1 MKLAALLSTGALL
14 STAAA
19 HGGVLSYNFAG
30 KWYNGFVPYNSP
42 ANQPATI
49 QREWDSY
56 NPITDVTANT
66 MRCNDNGLASKLTA
80 TVAAG
85 SKVTAL

>member
-1 MKLAALLSTGALL
+1 MKVAALLSTGALFT
-14 STAAA
+14 TAVA

-42 ANQPATI
+42 TNQPATI
-49 QREWDSY
+49 QREWDTY
-56 NPITDVTANT
+56 NPILDVTT
-66 MRCNDNGLASKLTA
+66 SSLRCNTNGAVAGLTA

-85 SKVTAL
+85 SKVTA